1 MACDGGIPMRALIVA
16 LCLFAVPAFAAEAPV
31 LTLGE
36 SAERLVQQDRLIAS
50 LRAEATGPNAATVQA
65 EINWR
70 MEAAIARARQTPGV
84 TIETGGYWTHE
95 ERPQNQPRRW
105 RGMATLELSGTDAAA
120 VTTVTGALQEMGM
133 AMSGMRFE
141 LRRETART
149 AEDELTTEAFQRL
162 RDRAERAADALGL
175 RVTGY
180 KAIRLGSVGGEPP
193 PHPMMARAAMAMAD
207 AAPAPSAEPG
217 RTLVRVSAEAD
228 VLLGPK

>member
-1 MACDGGIPMRALIVA
+1 MRALLIA
-16 LCLFAVPAFAAEAPV
+16 LCLFALPAAAAEPPV

-50 LRAEATGPNAATVQA
+50 LRAEATGTNATNVQA
-65 EINWR
+65 EINRR

-84 TIETGGYWTHE
+84 TVETGGYWTHE

-105 RGMATLELSGTDAAA
+105 RGMATLELSGTDSAA
-120 VTTVTGALQEMGM
+120 VASVAGALQEMGM
-133 AMSGMRFE
+133 AMSGLRFE
-141 LRRETART
+141 LRRETARM
-149 AEDELTTEAFQRL
+149 AEDELTTEALQRL
-162 RDRAERAADALGL
+162 RSRAERAADALGL

-180 KAIRLGSVGGEPP
+180 KSVRLGAVGGEPP
-193 PHPMMARAAMAMAD
+193 PRPAMMMRAQAMAAD